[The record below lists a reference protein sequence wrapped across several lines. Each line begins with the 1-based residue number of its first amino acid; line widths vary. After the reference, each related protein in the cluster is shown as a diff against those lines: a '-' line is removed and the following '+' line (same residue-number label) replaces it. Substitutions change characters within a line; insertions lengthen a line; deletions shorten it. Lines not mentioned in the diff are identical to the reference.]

1 MQSFLCLIDLI
12 LDLYL
17 WLLIIWVVMS
27 WLIAFDVINTRNR
40 FVYTV
45 SDFLYRITE
54 PALGPIKRRV
64 PNLGGIDISPFILI
78 LAIWFLRRL
87 MREYLLV
94 GPCFI

>member
-12 LDLYL
+12 LDLYI
-17 WLLIIWVVMS
+17 WLLIIWVVIS

-40 FVYTV
+40 FVYSI

-64 PNLGGIDISPFILI
+64 PNLGGVDISPLILM
-78 LAIWFLRRL
+78 LAIWFARSL

-94 GPCFI
+94 GRCFI